1 MNTDKK
7 QANPISVPL
16 QPDAIWEA
24 LDEVKDPEIPV
35 ISLVEMGIVR
45 DVAVDGSAISV
56 TITPT
61 FSGCPALH
69 VMEQDIEA
77 RLRLL
82 GATAVSVN
90 VTLHPA
96 WSSDWIS
103 DEAREKLR
111 QFGIAPPPKHGGQL
125 ADVAFFETA
134 TSTTLSTAVC
144 PRCSSTRTT
153 LKNSFGS
160 TLCRMIW
167 VCNDC
172 QEPFEQFKPL

>member
-1 MNTDKK
+1 MV
-7 QANPISVPL
+7 AASL
-16 QPDAIWEA
+16 QPDAIWQA

-45 DVAVDGSAISV
+45 AVDVDGTTIHV

-61 FSGCPALH
+61 FSGCPALR
-69 VMEQDIEA
+69 VMEQEIEA

-90 VTLHPA
+90 ITLHPA

-111 QFGIAPPPKHGGQL
+111 QFGIAPPPKHGGRL
-125 ADVAFFETA
+125 ADVILFE
-134 TSTTLSTAVC
+134 TAVC
-144 PRCSSTRTT
+144 PRCGSTNST

>member
-1 MNTDKK
+1 MNTDS
-7 QANPISVPL
+7 IRL
-16 QPDAIWEA
+16 QPDAIWKA

-45 DVAVDGSAISV
+45 AVDVDGSAITV

-61 FSGCPALH
+61 FSGCPALR
-69 VMEQDIEA
+69 VMEQDIEG

-82 GATAVSVN
+82 GATAVFVN
-90 VTLHPA
+90 ITLHPP

-134 TSTTLSTAVC
+134 VC
-144 PRCSSTRTT
+144 PRCDSTRST

>member
-1 MNTDKK
+1 MKTE
-7 QANPISVPL
+7 
-16 QPDAIWEA
+16 AIWKA

-45 DVAVDGSAISV
+45 AVDVDGSAISV

-82 GATAVSVN
+82 GATAVSIN
-90 VTLHPA
+90 ITLHPA

-134 TSTTLSTAVC
+134 VC
-144 PRCSSTRTT
+144 PRCSSTRST

>member
-1 MNTDKK
+1 MVA
-7 QANPISVPL
+7 ANL
-16 QPDAIWEA
+16 QPDAIWQA

-45 DVAVDGSAISV
+45 TVAVNGTAITV

-61 FSGCPALH
+61 FSGCPALR
-69 VMEQDIEA
+69 VMEQAIEA

-82 GATAVSVN
+82 GATAVFVN
-90 VTLHPA
+90 VTLHPP

-103 DEAREKLR
+103 DEAREKLG
-111 QFGIAPPPKHGGQL
+111 QFGIAPPPKHGGRL
-125 ADVAFFETA
+125 ADVAFLE
-134 TSTTLSTAVC
+134 TAVC
-144 PRCSSTRTT
+144 PRCGSTRST

-167 VCNDC
+167 VCNAC